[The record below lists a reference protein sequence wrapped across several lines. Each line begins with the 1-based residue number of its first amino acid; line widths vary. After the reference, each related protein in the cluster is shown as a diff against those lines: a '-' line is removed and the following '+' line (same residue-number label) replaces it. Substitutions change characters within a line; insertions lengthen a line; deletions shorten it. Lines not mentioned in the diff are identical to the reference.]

1 MMTEQV
7 RAEADRL
14 LEVGAVT
21 GGGGDEW
28 EPLRRRLKLMLEEA
42 GALTDAG

>member
-7 RAEADRL
+7 RAEADQL
-14 LEVGAVT
+14 LSAGVVT
-21 GGGGDEW
+21 GEGGDEW
-28 EPLRRRLKLMLEEA
+28 EPLRKRLKLMLEEA